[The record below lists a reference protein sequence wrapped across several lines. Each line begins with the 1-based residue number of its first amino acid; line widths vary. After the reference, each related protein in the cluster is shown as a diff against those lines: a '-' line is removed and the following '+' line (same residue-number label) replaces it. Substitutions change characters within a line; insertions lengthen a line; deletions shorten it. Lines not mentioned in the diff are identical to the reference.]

1 MPINHIDCLARQ
13 IRCHAVLSTSATWPY
28 ATVTIAVHAACYIVG
43 IPVYTALLFTQHCY
57 TDGIAVHTAVRTT
70 HVGQDKDYTAAA
82 QLAFELKQPGRLLA
96 VVNKAC
102 EAGPTKAHPILTNLV
117 GELSEEELKLCLEY
131 IRDWN
136 TNSRHCSVA
145 QAMLQAILVKH
156 QPQVKACAV
165 QLNSFKH
172 LMQSICS
179 TFGLWCF

>member
-1 MPINHIDCLARQ
+1 
-13 IRCHAVLSTSATWPY
+13 LSTWATWPY
-28 ATVTIAVHAACYIVG
+28 GTITLLYMQHAIHSTLLYTLPCCLHSTAIQ
-43 IPVYTALLFTQHCY
+43 TALLYRRLCNNSC
-57 TDGIAVHTAVRTT
+57 GA
-70 HVGQDKDYTAAA
+70 QDKDYTAAA

-102 EAGPTKAHPILTNLV
+102 EAGPTKAHHILTNLV

>member
-1 MPINHIDCLARQ
+1 MRSCNIDRVERNAVYT
-13 IRCHAVLSTSATWPY
+13 AVLS
-28 ATVTIAVHAACYIVG
+28 VQHAAC
-43 IPVYTALLFTQHCY
+43 TAKEEWHCG
-57 TDGIAVHTAVRTT
+57 TDSCVNNSCGM
-70 HVGQDKDYTAAA
+70 QDKDYTAAA

-102 EAGPTKAHPILTNLV
+102 EAGPAKAHHILTKLV

-156 QPQVKACAV
+156 RPQVKGYAV
-165 QLNSFKH
+165 QLDSLQH
-172 LMQSICS
+172 LMQPICP
-179 TFGLWCF
+179 TYCLWCF